1 MFPEETV
8 FPRKVPLEK
17 KNVVFSNLTKLFR
30 TNSEVCCQKSWIF
43 TFSNSE
49 KSSGNWFFVKLSVF
63 PQNFWMD
70 TRKTVLTDVP
80 KVLFQNSDYFFLRNF
95 KEHFFDLMKK
105 NFTSGI
111 SSGNERSV
119 LNDTAWSFPLEAGVF
134 WPMVWRKTGTDF
146 LGEKIYVE
154 KFLRTR
160 RLKFWQ
166 HCTKFS
172 SKSRWFFFWWNYKS
186 ISIFCDKKTII
197 IKISSEKLA
206 IFSNS
211 SPENF
216 PKWNRNVLF
225 GPIIL
230 MELNLFSKKIFLSEI
245 APGQAECNFLNSNET
260 FCNELW
266 I

>member
-30 TNSEVCCQKSWIF
+30 TNSEVCCQKSRIF
-43 TFSNSE
+43 TFSKSE

-95 KEHFFDLMKK
+95 KEQFFDLMKK
-105 NFTSGI
+105 NFTSRI

-154 KFLRTR
+154 KFFRTR

-166 HCTKFS
+166 HCTKFF
-172 SKSRWFFFWWNYKS
+172 SKSRWFFFDEITKVFRFFVTRKQLSSKFPLKNWQS
-186 ISIFCDKKTII
+186 SLTTVLKT
-197 IKISSEKLA
+197 
-206 IFSNS
+206 F
-211 SPENF
+211 
-216 PKWNRNVLF
+216 R
-225 GPIIL
+225 
-230 MELNLFSKKIFLSEI
+230 
-245 APGQAECNFLNSNET
+245 NET
-260 FCNELW
+260 GMFCLGQ
-266 I
+266 